1 MKIENKLKTVPN
13 EPGAYLI
20 QDAEGKPIYV
30 GKAQSLR
37 KRLQQ
42 HFRESGRAGPWHE
55 VMIQRAADFDFI
67 ITHSPAEALL
77 LESTLIKQHRPRFNL
92 RLADDKSYPL
102 LMLTEEIYPRLALLR
117 DLPSG
122 ARPGGRGRRVARGLH
137 DPKRKSVHSLRE
149 GEIFG
154 PYPEAKSMRRTM
166 QLASRLFGLRSCKKE
181 LSGEPVGKPCL
192 NYHIKRCVGP
202 CTGEVSP
209 EEYQQIVSQVRRFLK
224 GRTGEIVTELQEQMG
239 RAAEHLEFEHAALLR
254 DRLRALERA
263 TRDQVVVSNRPL
275 EQDIAAVA
283 SAEEGLAVVALLRVR
298 HGRLVGR
305 EEYVLRETE
314 NHRLAE
320 MLEAFLSQHY
330 SRAHWAPRELLLCTE
345 VENAEEWE
353 QMLSELRGSRVTV
366 RRPQRGAGRK
376 LLELAERNAAAALVQ
391 AQAAQQRREGRAV
404 VALEDVQ
411 ELLDLARPPQRI
423 EGYDISDV
431 QGDHATASLVVFTGG
446 RPDKQNY
453 RRFRIRTPGPD
464 DYAMIAEALRRRLQR
479 AAEGDPKFLPPPD
492 LILVDGGK
500 GQVAAAQRALQQA
513 GAEDLPLVGLAKREE
528 QVFVPGRKNPLPVE
542 EHQAA
547 QYLLQHVRDEAHRFA
562 LSYHQGLRQRAMIQ
576 SELDAVPGI
585 GPRRRQALLQAF
597 PSVHDMARASE
608 EELAAVPSMNRA
620 VAHALKRYLMNLIY
634 ETPSNG
640 EDSDEEDT

>member
-1 MKIENKLKTVPN
+1 MKIKNKLKTVPN

-102 LMLTEEIYPRLALLR
+102 LMLTEEIYPRLVLLR

-224 GRTGEIVTELQEQMG
+224 GRTGEIVTELQEQMD

-263 TRDQVVVSNRPL
+263 TRGQVVVSNRLL

-423 EGYDISDV
+423 EGYDISNV

-620 VAHALKRYLMNLIY
+620 VARTLKRYLMNLIY